1 MAENPNTLH
10 QVTFNR
16 LRRLYIIALA
26 AIALSLIASQLM
38 IREYL
43 ADQEDVNRLINL
55 AGRQRM
61 LSQKLAKEAVL
72 LSFETS
78 ETESRALYDS
88 LSATKSQWASSHHA
102 LQSGDKSADIKRLI
116 DTIQPDY
123 DAISASI
130 DSLLT
135 LSAQASPDSANRR
148 NLTTNILA
156 RSNQFL
162 SRMEEIVNQ
171 YDFEAKEKVKSLER
185 LELIITG
192 FTLLILLTEFL
203 VIFWPSAK
211 AMKSSIKEL
220 MEAEKKAIKMAQDA
234 GTLSQARE
242 KSERDLRALSQ
253 AMDQIL
259 LFARISTDGHITHIG
274 DRFAKLL
281 KVQKFNQNAKL
292 SELLS
297 PLEKERQTIDRIIS
311 ENKKSGW
318 QGEVKATTPSGQ
330 DLWLD
335 FSMLPFFSWEKSELM
350 IICLD
355 ITKQKEAQFES
366 EQLTKEG
373 YDEKMLQ
380 QKIISRQ
387 IIEIQEKEQNR
398 IAKDIHDGIGQ
409 MLTGLKYLLES
420 IDVSDGEKAQ
430 SKLDQLKDLTSNI
443 IKGVRT
449 ATFNLTPPELK
460 DYGLVPALTELTQEL
475 SKLTGKEIILMNKSG
490 FNQRLDSLMEIN
502 LYRITQ
508 EAINNAIKY
517 AESSLILVTISHSS
531 KILSVTIDDDG
542 KGFDKNALKQKPDKE
557 GGMGLTF
564 MQERIKFINGR
575 LFINS
580 APGKG
585 TRVTL
590 NVPLK

>member
-1 MAENPNTLH
+1 MTENPNTLD

-16 LRRLYIIALA
+16 LRLLYIIALG
-26 AIALSLIASQLM
+26 AIALSLIANQVV
-38 IREYL
+38 IREHL
-43 ADQEDVNRLINL
+43 ADQEDDSRLINL

-61 LSQKLAKEAVL
+61 LSEKLTKEAVL

-78 ETESRALYDS
+78 EIESRALHDS
-88 LSATKSQWASSHHA
+88 LSAKKSQLATSHLA
-102 LQSGDKSADIKRLI
+102 LQSGDHSADIKRLF
-116 DTIQPDY
+116 DAIQSDY
-123 DAISASI
+123 DAVSAGI
-130 DSLLT
+130 DSLLN

-148 NLTTNILA
+148 NLTTNLLA
-156 RSNQFL
+156 SSNQFL

-171 YDFEAKEKVKSLER
+171 YDFEAKEKIKSLER

-211 AMKSSIKEL
+211 AMKSSIKGL
-220 MEAEKKAIKMAQDA
+220 MEAEKKAMKMAQDA
-234 GTLSQARE
+234 DTLSQAKE
-242 KSERDLRALSQ
+242 KSERELRALSQ

-281 KVQKFNQNAKL
+281 KVQKFNQNAKI

-297 PLEKERQTIDRIIS
+297 PLENERQTIDRIIS

-355 ITKQKEAQFES
+355 ITKQKEAHFEL

-380 QKIISRQ
+380 QKVISRQ

-420 IDVSDGEKAQ
+420 IDLSESEKAQ
-430 SKLDQLKDLTSNI
+430 SKLDQLKELTSNI

-460 DYGLVPALTELTQEL
+460 DYGLVPVLTQLTQEL

-542 KGFDKNALKQKPDKE
+542 KGFDKKALKQKSDKE
-557 GGMGLTF
+557 GRMGLTF
-564 MQERIKFINGR
+564 MQERIKYISGS

-580 APGKG
+580 APEKG